1 MAHLRP
7 ATGNSGIALKPWGR
21 SPASSIRASFGYRRP
36 GLVTKL
42 IRNSSGA
49 FASNIRPGRSH
60 SHGTPAELI
69 PGSSRYPSA
78 QQGLSAACYR
88 ELVRHSRRIGNEL
101 SAIFTDS
108 WGGRRKPQVL
118 AAVAVILVGV
128 TDIEYHFVFLS
139 SFRES
144 CSPMMMP
151 DATNRP
157 EQKGTPT
164 CGSMNAADA
173 HF

>member
-1 MAHLRP
+1 M
-7 ATGNSGIALKPWGR
+7 
-21 SPASSIRASFGYRRP
+21 
-36 GLVTKL
+36 
-42 IRNSSGA
+42 
-49 FASNIRPGRSH
+49 
-60 SHGTPAELI
+60 
-69 PGSSRYPSA
+69 
-78 QQGLSAACYR
+78 
-88 ELVRHSRRIGNEL
+88 
-101 SAIFTDS
+101 
-108 WGGRRKPQVL
+108 L